1 MLKKIG
7 IRGKLLIALGFIA
20 VGYIISSAY
29 FGGGSSNS
37 TPLWKEISFKD
48 NPPPS
53 SLSNFVELVR
63 RVKPAV
69 VNISTSQVI
78 KEKPLFP
85 HSPFG
90 PKDPF
95 EEFMEKFFGE
105 IPRREFR
112 QRSLG
117 SGVIINREGY
127 ILTNNHVVENATE
140 ITVILSDEEEYE
152 AKKIGSDAKTDL
164 ALIKINPHGELT
176 VAPLGDSDKLEI
188 GEWVIAIGNPYGLG
202 HTVTAGIV
210 SAKGRALG
218 FGPYD
223 SFIQTDASINPGN
236 SGGPLINM
244 NGEVVGINTA
254 IIAAAQG
261 IGFAIPINLA
271 KDILPQLKE
280 KGKVTRGWLGVM
292 IQKVTPELAKSF
304 GLEKPRGALV
314 SDIIEGSPAEKAGIM
329 KGDIILEF
337 NRIPIKEWNELP
349 AIVARTPPGK
359 VVEIKIL
366 RQNKE
371 MSLHVTIGELRE
383 EPVALQK
390 GKKEDLGLSLQELT
404 PELSRQFGMQ
414 GELGLLVVGVEP
426 GSPADDAGFR
436 KGDIIREINH
446 KPVKRIKEYKDIVAK
461 AKPSETILF
470 YVRRGSGYIYI
481 AVRMR

>member
-7 IRGKLLIALGFIA
+7 IKGAVVAALGFIA
-20 VGYIISSAY
+20 IGYLVSSAY
-29 FGGGSSNS
+29 LRSGDNAS
-37 TPLWKEISFKD
+37 PLWKEISFKE
-48 NPPPS
+48 NPATI
-53 SLSNFVELVR
+53 SLPDFAELVK

-78 KEKPLFP
+78 KERPLFP

-117 SGVIINREGY
+117 SGVIINKEGY
-127 ILTNNHVVENATE
+127 ILTNNHVIENATE

-152 AKKIGSDAKTDL
+152 AKKIGSDPKTDL
-164 ALIKINPHGELT
+164 ALIKINPHRDLA

-244 NGEVVGINTA
+244 RGEVVGINTA
-254 IIAAAQG
+254 ILAAAQG

-314 SDIIEGSPAEKAGIM
+314 SDIIEGSPAEKAGIK

-349 AIVARTPPGK
+349 AIVARTSPGK
-359 VVEIKIL
+359 NVEIKIL
-366 RQNKE
+366 RQGKE
-371 MSLHVTIGELRE
+371 LTIPVTIGELRE
-383 EPVALQK
+383 EPIAVQK
-390 GKKEDLGLSLQELT
+390 GKREDLGLSLQEIT
-404 PELSRQFGMQ
+404 PEISRELGMKA
-414 GELGLLVVGVEP
+414 ESGLLVVGVEP

-436 KGDIIREINH
+436 KGDIIKEINH
-446 KPVKRIKEYKDIVAK
+446 RPVKKLKDYKEIVGK
-461 AKPSETILF
+461 VKPSETILF
-470 YVRRGSGYIYI
+470 YVKRGSGSIYI